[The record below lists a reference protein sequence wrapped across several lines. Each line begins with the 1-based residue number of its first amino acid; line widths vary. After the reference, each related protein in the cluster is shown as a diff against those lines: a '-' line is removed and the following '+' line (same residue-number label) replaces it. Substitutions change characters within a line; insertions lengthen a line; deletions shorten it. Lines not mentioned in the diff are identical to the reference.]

1 MAGMELGQAF
11 VQIIPSAEGIEGKI
25 TQALGGEVSSAGEKS
40 GKGFSSALAKGLIGG
55 AAAVGTAAAGM
66 VSGIVN
72 GAKGVA
78 EYGDNIDK
86 MSQKIGISA
95 ESYQKWDYVMQ
106 RAGTSVDNLKVGM
119 KTLSTAAESGS
130 DAFDKLGISQEQIA
144 SMSQE
149 QLLEATIK
157 GLSGMEEGAERTALA
172 TQLLGKAG
180 MDLGPLLNEGTEA
193 IEEQMKMAEDYGMIM
208 SDESIAASAAFQD
221 SMTTL
226 QMTLGGVKNSLLS
239 EFLPSMTEVTDGLA
253 MVMSGDQGGVALI
266 SQGIQDFI
274 NNISQMLPTLAE
286 VGGQLLQTLGQAIMD
301 HLPELVTVATN
312 LIVNFVMYIV
322 QNLPQILS
330 AAVQIITALGSGL
343 LQALPVLGSSLSQIV
358 TSMIQPLK
366 DAVSKFLSIGGDIM
380 KGLADGIKNGAS
392 AVIDGIKNTVKN
404 AIDTAKSWLGIKS
417 PSKVFRE
424 EIGKNMMLGMAE
436 GIVQNQRAV
445 EDALDGV
452 SMDAVASVKQ
462 SVALDASSIYGVS
475 SIGSRLDR
483 AAEKTDQNVQVN
495 VTLQGDTAKLFKVV
509 RKENSKF
516 KTSTGRTAFDY

>member
-66 VSGIVN
+66 VTGIVN

-106 RAGTSVDNLKVGM
+106 RAGTSVDNLKAGM

-144 SMSQE
+144 SMSHE

-343 LQALPVLGSSLSQIV
+343 LQALPALGTSILQIINA
-358 TSMIQPLK
+358 MIQPLK
-366 DAVSKFLSIGGDIM
+366 NAVTQFLSIGGDIM
-380 KGLADGIKNGAS
+380 RGLANGIKSGAS
-392 AVIDGIKNTVKN
+392 AVVDGIKNTVKN
-404 AIDTAKSWLGIKS
+404 AIDTAKNFLGIKS
-417 PSKVFRE
+417 PSKVFRD

-436 GIVQNQRAV
+436 GILQNQKSV
-445 EDALDGV
+445 EDALGGIT
-452 SMDAVASVKQ
+452 MDAVASVKQ
-462 SVALDASSIYGVS
+462 NVVLDTSTLYGES
-475 SIGSRLDR
+475 SIGS
-483 AAEKTDQNVQVN
+483 K
-495 VTLQGDTAKLFKVV
+495 
-509 RKENSKF
+509 S
-516 KTSTGRTAFDY
+516 GRTSGTVVNQTLNIYSPRELTPSEVARQTRNATQQMVLSIGV